1 MTFKKRRETV
11 NICVTWGKL
20 NAMLPGTTDGW
31 VLRVKVYLWLG
42 EVLTITC
49 LKTETKSVLPVKEPN
64 TTIAKRVHFQQR
76 RLDVTREKQGIQKSP
91 EGTGLQISF
100 PKKVSN
106 STCRPSI
113 RSAFRPNTHQAES
126 GPSSRAY
133 TLVPSKISTLLHF
146 QFT

>member
-1 MTFKKRRETV
+1 MTFKKRRETM

-76 RLDVTREKQGIQKSP
+76 RLDVTREKQGI
-91 EGTGLQISF
+91 
-100 PKKVSN
+100 
-106 STCRPSI
+106 
-113 RSAFRPNTHQAES
+113 
-126 GPSSRAY
+126 
-133 TLVPSKISTLLHF
+133 
-146 QFT
+146 